1 MEELKF
7 IDNLQRKNMPKNKLT
22 FMGIG
27 DDCAVLEYN
36 KNEYILW
43 ASDMLISGTHFNLGK
58 DNLEGIGHKA
68 IAVNISDIT
77 AMGGKAKC
85 VLVSIGIPKN
95 FTINKINK
103 IYKGI
108 NKLCNKYGI
117 DVVGGDTNKSH
128 HLVIDVS
135 IIGIAKKEN
144 LVLRNG
150 AKKGDVI
157 FVTGPIRNG
166 KKEHLSFLPR
176 TIEAEILIGKYK
188 VNSMIDTSDGLA
200 LDLSRIC
207 SASKKGALIY
217 EDYLPLP
224 RGLTVEDALYYGE
237 SFELLF
243 TMGKKEAVKLIKN
256 KKYNKHFYVIGEITS
271 NGKMHIMDSL
281 KKKRKIEPKGY
292 NHF

>member
-7 IDNLQRKNMPKNKLT
+7 INNLKRKNIPKNKLT

-36 KNEYILW
+36 KNEHILW
-43 ASDMLISGTHFNLGK
+43 ASDMLIDGTHFNLSK
-58 DNLEGIGHKA
+58 DSLESIGHKA
-68 IAVNISDIT
+68 IAVNISDIA

-85 VLVSIGIPKN
+85 VLISIGIPKK
-95 FTINKINK
+95 FTINKINQ

-117 DVVGGDTNKSH
+117 DVIGGDTNKSRN
-128 HLVIDVS
+128 LVIDVS
-135 IIGIAKKEN
+135 IIGIVKKKK

-150 AKKGDVI
+150 AKEGDII
-157 FVTGPIRNG
+157 FVTGPIKNG

-217 EDYLPLP
+217 EDYLPLT

-243 TMGKKEAVKLIKN
+243 TMNKKEALKLIKN
-256 KKYNKHFYVIGEITS
+256 KKHNKHFYVIGEIT
-271 NGKMHIMDSL
+271 NDGKMYIIDSL
-281 KKKRKIEPKGY
+281 KNKRKIELKGY
-292 NHF
+292 SHF